1 MGIFNMKS
9 KKKEVKAVSPASSSG
24 IVYTRPLIEQLPRVS
39 YTLCFEDLRNIYF
52 QNVIVKKIVDDISGK
67 AKQFQPEILST
78 IDIDSAIVNYLLFG
92 FVITD
97 TSYYNVDLLEYTNY
111 DAFNHYFYNSKTNAK
126 PRLYLRD
133 CLLLPGGLLN
143 YENSAL
149 TGILSTLENFKQL
162 ESLMGFCLTNPYP
175 FTVVSEVNADQ
186 TTKNLIMED
195 VKRKEVEKELN
206 SRNTKKTISQNNVY
220 FSPVQLDVKTIDAIS
235 IERLHYKEH
244 REVLIGNIALAFN
257 YPEYLVNSIGTTY
270 NNLDTAATTLFIDNC
285 VRPLVM
291 YIKNLFE

>member
-1 MGIFNMKS
+1 
-9 KKKEVKAVSPASSSG
+9 
-24 IVYTRPLIEQLPRVS
+24 
-39 YTLCFEDLRNIYF
+39 
-52 QNVIVKKIVDDISGK
+52 
-67 AKQFQPEILST
+67 
-78 IDIDSAIVNYLLFG
+78 
-92 FVITD
+92 
-97 TSYYNVDLLEYTNY
+97 
-111 DAFNHYFYNSKTNAK
+111 
-126 PRLYLRD
+126 
-133 CLLLPGGLLN
+133 
-143 YENSAL
+143 
-149 TGILSTLENFKQL
+149 
-162 ESLMGFCLTNPYP
+162 
-175 FTVVSEVNADQ
+175 
-186 TTKNLIMED
+186 MED

-206 SRNTKKTISQNNVY
+206 SRNTKKMISQNNIY